1 MGKNTNKI
9 KKNKTKDN
17 FNWYILFIIS
27 LTSVVGGIYRD
38 GFAALFP
45 FLQRDFNLTRAQLGL
60 HSTLFYLTSASVA
73 LYTGRL
79 VDLKGSK
86 WGLVFGSFA
95 LGIFF
100 ILHTL
105 APNFLVLL
113 LVAALTGIAVSINTP
128 TASKGIVE
136 WFSKKQRGFAL
147 GIQSIAFPIG
157 GLLGAV
163 FLPLLSS
170 FMGWRKTIIIPGL
183 VSILFALFI
192 KQFYQQKKRVVNNT
206 LAGGKSNPSFFKYF
220 FHLIQN
226 RELIVI
232 SIFGFFLGT
241 ASGVMASHFTL
252 FLFLDYNLSETVAGL
267 GFAAFQLGSILGRP
281 VWCLISDSL
290 LAYNKGKAFLF
301 LGFVFT
307 FITFTFSIF
316 LKNFATPPL
325 SVLFLLTFLAGFSG
339 NGWPGLYTA
348 SVTEVVEEDNVG
360 IAIGLSLLFA
370 RFGLMIAPPIFGYI
384 ADLRG
389 SYNLSWFLLG
399 AIILVTSLI
408 QYLFSPKK
416 KEVPG

>member
-86 WGLVFGSFA
+86 WGLVFGSFT

-113 LVAALTGIAVSINTP
+113 LIAALTGIAVSINTP

-136 WFSKKQRGFAL
+136 WFPKQQRGFAL

-170 FMGWRKTIIIPGL
+170 LMGWRKTIIIPGL

-192 KQFYQQKKRVVNNT
+192 KQFYQQKKLVNNT
-206 LAGGKSNPSFFKYF
+206 LADDKNNPSFFKYSL
-220 FHLIQN
+220 HLIQN

-290 LAYNKGKAFLF
+290 LAYNRSKAFLF

-316 LKNFATPPL
+316 LKNFTTPPL

-389 SYNLSWFLLG
+389 SYNLSWFLIG
-399 AIILVTSLI
+399 TIILVTSLI
-408 QYLFSPKK
+408 QYLSSLKK